1 MKYRIEKTDGNFE
14 LYESGEYIPISVE
27 APSRYEFAVIR
38 KSGSI
43 LTETYYLKS
52 GDRSI
57 VTYSN
62 GKWESTETTFLS
74 AKAFSVLPMIGF
86 GLVIF
91 AIIRRSIRTGAIT
104 TWELSKYP
112 FEGIEKLVMLY
123 GVPFFLSGIIFGFL
137 GRV

>member
-62 GKWESTETTFLS
+62 GKWES
-74 AKAFSVLPMIGF
+74 
-86 GLVIF
+86 IF
-91 AIIRRSIRTGAIT
+91 
-104 TWELSKYP
+104 
-112 FEGIEKLVMLY
+112 
-123 GVPFFLSGIIFGFL
+123 
-137 GRV
+137 